1 MPKYF
6 PAGLM
11 QFVLNDF
18 SKNLRPYRA
27 IQDDVSTPLQ
37 PHELEKIT
45 GHQSVP
51 GRGGIIAVI

>member
-6 PAGLM
+6 LAGLT
-11 QFVLNDF
+11 QFVFNDF
-18 SKNLRPYRA
+18 SKDVRPYRA

-37 PHELEKIT
+37 RHELEKIT
-45 GHQSVP
+45 GHHSVP